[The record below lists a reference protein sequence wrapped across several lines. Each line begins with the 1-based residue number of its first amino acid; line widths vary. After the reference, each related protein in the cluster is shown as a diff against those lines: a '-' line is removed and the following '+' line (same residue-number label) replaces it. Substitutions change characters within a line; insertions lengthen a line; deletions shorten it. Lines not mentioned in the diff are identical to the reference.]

1 MDEQMRLFESEIQQQ
16 NNFHP
21 RGGHQQPFRP
31 PAFMPSSVR
40 VHHGGGGFR
49 GGGRGMHHGGGG
61 PPQNNYGGDVP
72 PPPSYPRP
80 QYIHNPNPHE
90 NMNQFAR
97 QSLTPLPRPPNLVKK
112 EFTALPQI
120 SKPSDTA
127 DDDDDIMA
135 TLMKYEQEAKEEKGD
150 KKKRKS
156 DEQGDATNKFPRTT
170 TSSAPVQKSGTE
182 FTPEEIKKKAKQ
194 MVEAVKASQ
203 VVEVTKK
210 AIPPTNTKGGKKN
223 KKMIRMAGGQMWE
236 DSSLLGWDSNDYRLF
251 CGDLGNDV
259 TDEVLNR
266 TFGKYATFIQ
276 ARVIRDKRTNK
287 TKGYG
292 FVSFK
297 DPADFTKAIKEIDGK
312 YVGSRPIKLRRSCWK
327 DRNMDQV
334 KKKEKSKQKEGYK
347 GSGMNHLA

>member
-1 MDEQMRLFESEIQQQ
+1 MDEQMRLFESEIRQQ
-16 NNFHP
+16 NNFRP
-21 RGGHQQPFRP
+21 GPPQGFRPGGPQGFRP
-31 PAFMPSSVR
+31 PPSFMPSSVR
-40 VHHGGGGFR
+40 AHMPHHGGGGMR
-49 GGGRGMHHGGGG
+49 GGHPGGMHHGGG
-61 PPQNNYGGDVP
+61 PPQQNYGGSAP

-80 QYIHNPNPHE
+80 QYIHQPNPAV
-90 NMNQFAR
+90 NQMQAR
-97 QSLTPLPRPPNLVKK
+97 QSLTPLPRPPNLVQK
-112 EFTALPQI
+112 EFTALPVLNMQT
-120 SKPSDTA
+120 SEQ

-135 TLMKYEQEAKEEKGD
+135 TLMKYEQEVKEEKGGD

-156 DEQGDATNKFPRTT
+156 DEQGGSSNKFSKNVSDPRP
-170 TSSAPVQKSGTE
+170 AQKSGTE
-182 FTPEEIKKKAKQ
+182 VTPEEIKKKAKQ

-203 VVEVTKK
+203 VIEKTKK
-210 AIPPTNTKGGKKN
+210 VNQQNSKGGKKN

-236 DSSLLGWDSNDYRLF
+236 DSSLLGWDTNDYRLF

-266 TFGKYATFIQ
+266 TFGKYTSFQQ

-297 DPADFTKAIKEIDGK
+297 DPADFTKAIKEMDGK

-327 DRNMDQV
+327 ERNIDQ
-334 KKKEKSKQKEGYK
+334 
-347 GSGMNHLA
+347 

>member
-16 NNFHP
+16 NNFPP
-21 RGGHQQPFRP
+21 RGHQQPFRP

-40 VHHGGGGFR
+40 AHHGGFR
-49 GGGRGMHHGGGG
+49 GRGMHHGGGG
-61 PPQNNYGGDVP
+61 PPHNGFGGDVP

-80 QYIHNPNPHE
+80 QYIHNPNPV
-90 NMNQFAR
+90 NQFNR
-97 QSLTPLPRPPNLVKK
+97 SSLTPLPRPPNLVQKK
-112 EFTALPQI
+112 FTALPQI
-120 SKPSDTA
+120 SKPSE

-135 TLMKYEQEAKEEKGD
+135 TLMKYEKEVKDEKGD

-156 DEQGDATNKFPRTT
+156 DEQGGAANKFPKTSSSIST
-170 TSSAPVQKSGTE
+170 SSSAPVQKSGTE
-182 FTPEEIKKKAKQ
+182 VTPEEIKKKAKQ

-203 VVEVTKK
+203 VVEKTKK
-210 AIPPTNTKGGKKN
+210 VIPPNTKGGKKQ

-236 DSSLLGWDSNDYRLF
+236 DTSLLGWDPNDYRLF

-266 TFGKYATFIQ
+266 TFGKYLTFQQ

-297 DPADFTKAIKEIDGK
+297 DPADFTKAIKEMDGK

-334 KKKEKSKQKEGYK
+334 KTKQKTKQTMGYK
-347 GSGMNHLA
+347 A